1 MGTTIRF
8 DDGAAY
14 AQYMGAWSQIIGEQF
29 LDWLKLPAQLD
40 WLDVGCG
47 NGAFTEQICTH
58 MQPARLAGIDPSSAQ
73 LDYARSRAQLADA
86 LLLEGDAMALPF
98 ADDSFDVAVMPLVI
112 FFVPEPARG
121 VAEMV
126 RVVRQG
132 GVVCA
137 YAWDMYGGGFPY
149 TLLAEALREVG
160 QPAPAPP
167 SVSASRPEVLHAL
180 WQTAGLTDI
189 ALRRIDARRSF
200 ASFDDWWHIAT
211 LRSSTRERLARLD
224 APTRRTLQAR
234 MRERLAEFAG
244 TDGSLQLPAHAH
256 AIRGRVQS
264 HTRCG

>member
-1 MGTTIRF
+1 MSTEIRF

-14 AQYMGAWSQIIGEQF
+14 AQYMGAWSQIIGGQF
-29 LDWLKLPAQLD
+29 LHWLNLPTQLD

-47 NGAFTEQICTH
+47 NGAFTEQIH
-58 MQPARLAGIDPSSAQ
+58 AQMQPRQLAGIDPAPAQ
-73 LDYARSRAQLADA
+73 LDYARSRPALARA
-86 LLLEGDAMALPF
+86 ILLEGDAMALPF

-132 GVVCA
+132 GLVCA

-189 ALRRIDARRSF
+189 ALRRFDARRSF

-224 APTRRTLQAR
+224 AATRRTLQAR
-234 MRERLAEFAG
+234 MRERLVEF
-244 TDGSLQLPAHAH
+244 TDAHGQLHLPAHAH
-256 AIRGRVQS
+256 AIRGRVALS
-264 HTRCG
+264 

>member
-29 LDWLKLPAQLD
+29 LDWLNLPTQLD

-47 NGAFTEQICTH
+47 NGAFTEQICTR

-112 FFVPEPARG
+112 FFVPEPQRG
-121 VAEMV
+121 VAEML
-126 RVVRQG
+126 RVVRPG

-149 TLLAEALREVG
+149 ALLADALRQAG
-160 QPAPAPP
+160 HPSPAPP
-167 SVSASRPEVLHAL
+167 SVEASRPEALQAL
-180 WQTAGLTDI
+180 WQNAGLADVE
-189 ALRRIDARRSF
+189 LRRIDARRRF
-200 ASFDDWWHIAT
+200 ASFDEWWHIAT
-211 LRSSTRERLARLD
+211 LRSTTRERLAQMRP
-224 APTRRTLQAR
+224 ATRNMLQAR
-234 MRERLAEFAG
+234 MHERLAEFTG
-244 TDGSLQLPAHAH
+244 SDGSLQLPAHAH

>member
-1 MGTTIRF
+1 MSTEIRF

-14 AQYMGAWSQIIGEQF
+14 TKYMGAWSQLIGAQF
-29 LDWLKLPAQLD
+29 LDWLNLPTRLD

-47 NGAFTEQICTH
+47 NGAFTEQIQAR
-58 MQPARLAGIDPSSAQ
+58 MQPVQLAGIDPSAAQ
-73 LDYARSRAQLADA
+73 LDYARGRPQLEHTI
-86 LLLEGDAMALPF
+86 LLQGDAMALPF
-98 ADDSFDVAVMPLVI
+98 ADNRFDVAVMPLVI
-112 FFVPEPARG
+112 FFVPEPQRG
-121 VAEMV
+121 VAEML
-126 RVVRQG
+126 RVVRPG

-234 MRERLAEFAG
+234 MRERLAEFTG
-244 TDGSLQLPAHAH
+244 SDGSLQLPAHAH